1 VSARGAI
8 HDLGYARYVGT
19 RRPPGTR
26 WRVIARHE
34 VAMAWKG
41 WWRYKAPL
49 AIAVIGTFVAG
60 AMLYELS
67 GEVWKSFGGRFVV
80 MWTDSILPLS
90 FVWYARAGFLVSL
103 TIGGATIAG
112 DVDGGALP
120 FYFARS
126 TRPRDYLA
134 GKLAGYGLVVAT
146 IVAAG
151 PLALALF
158 RLGLSGSSVH
168 QLVLHLSAVPEALAV
183 GALATLAY
191 AAVPLGF
198 SALIANRRYALGAW
212 AAYYLIG
219 GAIAIGIGTATSH
232 AWIEAIDLGT
242 AVDAIASHLFG
253 VGGVSFH
260 GLLPGAHVPL
270 APAIASVVVQAGAAL
285 ALALWRI
292 ARVRAA
298 GVGGG
303 S

>member
-1 VSARGAI
+1 MTARGAI

-26 WRVIARHE
+26 WRVIARHQ

-49 AIAVIGTFVAG
+49 ALAVIATFVAG
-60 AMLYELS
+60 GLMYALS
-67 GEVWKSFGGRFVV
+67 NRVLRTVGGHFAVTWLDGV
-80 MWTDSILPLS
+80 LPLS
-90 FVWYARAGFLVSL
+90 IGWYDRAAFLVSL
-103 TIGGATIAG
+103 TIGGVAIAG
-112 DVDGGALP
+112 DIDGGALP

-126 TRPRDYLA
+126 TRPIDYLV
-134 GKLAGYGLVVAT
+134 GKLAGYGVVVAT
-146 IVAAG
+146 LAGAG
-151 PLALALF
+151 PLILALL
-158 RLGLSGSSVH
+158 RLGLSDNTH
-168 QLVLHLSAVPEALAV
+168 QLLQHLGAVPEVLAV

-191 AAVPLGF
+191 AAIPLGF
-198 SALIANRRYALGAW
+198 SALIANRRYALAAW

-219 GAIAIGIGTATSH
+219 GSIAVGLGMATSRY
-232 AWIEAIDLGT
+232 WIEAIDPAT
-242 AVDAIASHLFG
+242 AVDAVAAHLFR
-253 VGGVSFH
+253 VGGASFQSF
-260 GLLPGAHVPL
+260 LPSAHVPL
-270 APAIASVVVQAGAAL
+270 VAAIASIVLQSGAAI